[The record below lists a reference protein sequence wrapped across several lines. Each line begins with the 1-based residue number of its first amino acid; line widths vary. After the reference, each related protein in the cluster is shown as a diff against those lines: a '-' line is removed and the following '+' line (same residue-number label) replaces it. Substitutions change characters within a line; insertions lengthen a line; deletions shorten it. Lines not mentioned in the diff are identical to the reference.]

1 MSTSFLYHT
10 QHVSGFK
17 HQRYLYL
24 GDSVIQVITRKDF
37 RCKHCN
43 SSKVS
48 KSVLRT
54 KDIQGIKSGSKTHY
68 FRVTV
73 HRIYCPKC
81 RKRETEEFS
90 FLSHPKA
97 RITKSFERNI
107 IELRSEMSI
116 SAISKYYDIDWRTIK
131 NLEKKY
137 LGKKFTRIPLSHVS
151 TIGIDEIH
159 VHKKADEEKGKDK
172 FITVVRDLISG
183 AVLFIGQGKSSD
195 TLAPFQKKLKRAG
208 AQIEFIAMDMS
219 KAFTS
224 WAENNHPK
232 ALIIYD
238 HFHVIKRMNKTVN
251 DVRKRICTELSKPA
265 KHESDEEKIIR
276 KEKAKGLKGKR
287 FLPLYGEERLDDE
300 KKKELELL
308 RENYKDLGD
317 ATAIKE
323 ELRSI
328 YRSNDAYEAESRLR
342 SLIDTARETKVEEIV
357 KVAKSI
363 ENHFDGIIAFWH
375 SNRITSAAMEGFN
388 NKIRWLIRQAY
399 GFHDEDYFHLKIF
412 DLPNLKTVKEV

>member
-10 QHVSGFK
+10 QHIKGFK
-17 HQRYLYL
+17 HQRYIYS
-24 GDSVIQVITRKDF
+24 GDSVIQVITRKKF

-48 KSVLRT
+48 RSVLRT
-54 KDIQGIKSGSKTHY
+54 KDIHGLKSGSKKHY
-68 FRVTV
+68 FRVKV

-81 RKRETEEFS
+81 RKREVEEFS
-90 FLSHPKA
+90 FLSHSKA
-97 RITKSFERNI
+97 RITKSFERSI
-107 IELRSEMSI
+107 VELRQEMSI
-116 SAISKYYDIDWRTIK
+116 SAISKYYDVDWRTIK
-131 NLEKKY
+131 NLEKAY
-137 LGKKFTRIPLSHVS
+137 LEKKFARIPLSHVT

-159 VHKKADEEKGKDK
+159 VHKKADKENGKDK

-183 AVLFIGQGKSSD
+183 AVLFVGQGKSSE

-208 AQIEFIAMDMS
+208 TQIEFIAMDMS

-224 WAENNHPK
+224 WAEKNHPE

-238 HFHVIKRMNKTVN
+238 HFHVIKRMNKAVN
-251 DVRKRICTELSKPA
+251 DVRKRICTELNKPA
-265 KHESDEEKIIR
+265 EHENNEDKKIREEKR
-276 KEKAKGLKGKR
+276 KGLKGKR
-287 FLPLYGEERLDDE
+287 FVVLYGEERLDDE
-300 KKKELELL
+300 KKKDLAYL

-328 YRSNDAYEAESRLR
+328 YRCNDAQEAESKLR
-342 SLIDTARETKVEEIV
+342 RLIDTARETEVEELV

-363 ENHFDGIIAFWH
+363 EDHFDGIIAFWH

-399 GFHDEDYFHLKIF
+399 GFHDEEYFRLKIF
-412 DLPNLKTVKEV
+412 DLPTLKIVKEA